1 MYLPLPPMGLQPLPQ
16 FHRQLSYDE
25 LFLPRPEFK
34 KFNENPPEFCSFI
47 LNFETHIES
56 RVNDPRMLFCLL
68 LQHCEE
74 RVKPK
79 IDHYVGRGEM
89 AYRLAKTKLQQ
100 EYGRECVIADIS
112 EQEIKEA
119 SQVKAN
125 DLESFKRFSETLE
138 KTLVT
143 LQNLSSFGSVNSLDS
158 MTKLIKLPFELR
170 RC

>member
-1 MYLPLPPMGLQPLPQ
+1 MYLPLPPPGLQPLPQ

-138 KTLVT
+138 KALVT